1 MIMIKYVTIEKFAEL
16 TGYTDKAVRDKMYK
30 GVFVRGKHYQKA
42 PDGRVL
48 INLEEYQKWVESQH
62 LAA

>member
-30 GVFVRGKHYQKA
+30 GVFVQGK
-42 PDGRVL
+42 
-48 INLEEYQKWVESQH
+48 N
-62 LAA
+62 